1 MRGTLAVVAVISVL
15 WPASAMAY
23 ENFIPLGHNY
33 SPDDQ
38 TLPEINSRQDRI
50 NLQTDIYE
58 TEIYVEQRSQR
69 ADTSFLNRFIS
80 SQETSGADY
89 SIDY

>member
-1 MRGTLAVVAVISVL
+1 MRGTLAFLAVISVL
-15 WPASAMAY
+15 WPASAQAF

-33 SPDDQ
+33 SPDEQ
-38 TLPEINSRQDRI
+38 VLPEFNSRKDRI

-58 TEIYVEQRSQR
+58 TEVYVEERSER
-69 ADTSFLNRFIS
+69 ADISFLNRFIS
-80 SQETSGADY
+80 SQESSGADY

>member
-1 MRGTLAVVAVISVL
+1 MRGTLAVLAVISVL
-15 WPASAMAY
+15 WPASAQAF

-33 SPDDQ
+33 SPDEQ
-38 TLPEINSRQDRI
+38 VLPPVNSHRDRV

-58 TEIYVEQRSQR
+58 TERYVEGRSER

-80 SQETSGADY
+80 SQESSGADY
-89 SIDY
+89 SLDY

>member
-1 MRGTLAVVAVISVL
+1 MRGTLAILAVISVL
-15 WPASAMAY
+15 WPASAMAF

-33 SPDDQ
+33 SPDEQ
-38 TLPEINSRQDRI
+38 VLPPINSRRDRI

-58 TEIYVEQRSQR
+58 TERYFEERSQ
-69 ADTSFLNRFIS
+69 AVDSSFLNRFIS
-80 SQETSGADY
+80 SQETSGVDY

>member
-1 MRGTLAVVAVISVL
+1 MRGTLAVLAVISGL
-15 WPASAMAY
+15 WPASAMAF

-38 TLPEINSRQDRI
+38 VLPEINSRQDRI

>member
-1 MRGTLAVVAVISVL
+1 MRGTLVVLAVIAGL
-15 WPASAMAY
+15 WPSVAMAF

-33 SPDDQ
+33 SPDEQ
-38 TLPEINSRQDRI
+38 VLPPINSQRDRV

-58 TEIYVEQRSQR
+58 TERYVEGRTQR

-80 SQETSGADY
+80 SQESSGADY
-89 SIDY
+89 SLDY

>member
-1 MRGTLAVVAVISVL
+1 MRGTLAILAVVSVL
-15 WPASAMAY
+15 WPASAMAF

-38 TLPEINSRQDRI
+38 ILPPINSRQDRI

-58 TEIYVEQRSQR
+58 TERYVEQRSQA
-69 ADTSFLNRFIS
+69 ADSSFLNRFIS
-80 SQETSGADY
+80 SQETSGVDY

>member
-1 MRGTLAVVAVISVL
+1 MRGISIVLAVVSGL
-15 WPASAMAY
+15 WPASAMAF

-33 SPDDQ
+33 SPDEQ
-38 TLPEINSRQDRI
+38 ALPAINSRRDRI

-58 TEIYVEQRSQR
+58 TERYFEERSQR
-69 ADTSFLNRFIS
+69 VDTSFLNRFIS
-80 SQETSGADY
+80 SQESPGADY

>member
-1 MRGTLAVVAVISVL
+1 MRGTLAVLAVVLVL
-15 WPASAMAY
+15 WPASAMAF

-33 SPDDQ
+33 SPDEQ
-38 TLPEINSRQDRI
+38 VLPPVNSHRDRV

-58 TEIYVEQRSQR
+58 TEVYVEERSER
-69 ADTSFLNRFIS
+69 ANISFLNRFIS
-80 SQETSGADY
+80 SQESSGADY

>member
-1 MRGTLAVVAVISVL
+1 MRGTLAILAVVSVL

-33 SPDDQ
+33 SPDAQ
-38 TLPEINSRQDRI
+38 VLPPINSRQDRI

-58 TEIYVEQRSQR
+58 TQIYVEQRSQR
-69 ADTSFLNRFIS
+69 ADASFLDRFIS
-80 SQETSGADY
+80 SQETRGVDY

>member
-1 MRGTLAVVAVISVL
+1 MRGKLAALAMIVAL
-15 WPASAMAY
+15 WPASALAF
-23 ENFIPLGHNY
+23 ENFIPLGHSY
-33 SPDDQ
+33 SPDAEV
-38 TLPEINSRQDRI
+38 LPEFNSRQDRI

>member
-1 MRGTLAVVAVISVL
+1 MRGTLAVFAVISVV
-15 WPASAMAY
+15 WPASAMAF

-38 TLPEINSRQDRI
+38 VLPEINSRQDRI

-58 TEIYVEQRSQR
+58 TEIYVEQRSRR

>member
-1 MRGTLAVVAVISVL
+1 MRGTLAILAVVSVL
-15 WPASAMAY
+15 WPASAMAF

-33 SPDDQ
+33 SPDEQ
-38 TLPEINSRQDRI
+38 TLPAINSRRDRI

-58 TEIYVEQRSQR
+58 TERYVELRSQ
-69 ADTSFLNRFIS
+69 AVDSSFLNRFIS
-80 SQETSGADY
+80 SQETSGVDY